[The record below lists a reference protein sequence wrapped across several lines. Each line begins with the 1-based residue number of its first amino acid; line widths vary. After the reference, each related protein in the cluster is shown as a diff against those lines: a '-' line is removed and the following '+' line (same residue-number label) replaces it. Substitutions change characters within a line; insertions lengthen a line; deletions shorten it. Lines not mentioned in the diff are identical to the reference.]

1 MNDSMSSLRGPA
13 GVALAHTTIDTMGGH
28 NVPPSAQNY
37 EVWLSYKLGGHP
49 DLRRLIDERIARGEA
64 FDDETNE
71 QLYEHFFSNLRLS
84 AQMMA
89 TGERIARE
97 LSEVVAALQS
107 SGDKTGAYADTLQT
121 AASSLER
128 GIDGTKL
135 REVIAGLAAATL
147 DMADHNRQLT
157 TRLQDSSREM
167 DTLRTALRHVRAEA
181 LTDGLTGLANR
192 KMFDETLRMRIREA
206 AAQRSDLCL
215 ILCDIDHFKR
225 FNDTWGHQTGDQII
239 RFISSSLQRHCQ
251 SDHLVARYGGE
262 EFAIVVPRVRLAAAR
277 AIAETIRSAIEG
289 KKLLRKSTNEN
300 LGKITISMGIAQYRL
315 AETMHDL
322 IERADTCLYASK
334 RAGRNRITCDQD
346 SGNLSAA

>member
-1 MNDSMSSLRGPA
+1 MTSLRGSS
-13 GVALAHTTIDTMGGH
+13 GLSLAHATIDVMGGH
-28 NVPPSAQNY
+28 KVPPNAQNY
-37 EVWLSYKLGGHP
+37 EVWLSYKMGGHP

-64 FDDETNE
+64 FDDATNE
-71 QLYEHFFSNLRLS
+71 QLYEQFFSNLRLS

-97 LSEVVAALQS
+97 LTEVVAALQT

-121 AASSLER
+121 AATSLER
-128 GIDGTKL
+128 GIDSTKL

-157 TRLQDSSREM
+157 TRLSDSSREM

-192 KMFDETLRMRIREA
+192 KMFDETLRMRVREA
-206 AAQRSDLCL
+206 TAQRFDLCL
-215 ILCDIDHFKR
+215 VMCDIDHFKR

-239 RFISSSLQRHCQ
+239 RFIASSLQRHCQ
-251 SDHLVARYGGE
+251 ADHLVARYGGE
-262 EFAIVVPRVRLAAAR
+262 EFAIVMPRTRLAAAR
-277 AIAETIRSAIEG
+277 AICESIRAAIEG

-300 LGKITISMGIAQYRL
+300 LGKITVSMGAAQYRT
-315 AETMHDL
+315 AESLHDL

-334 RAGRNRITCDQD
+334 RAGRNRVTTDQD
-346 SGNLSAA
+346 SANLSAA

>member
-1 MNDSMSSLRGPA
+1 
-13 GVALAHTTIDTMGGH
+13 MGGH
-28 NVPPSAQNY
+28 QVPPNAQNY
-37 EVWLSYKLGGHP
+37 EVWLSYKMGGHP

-64 FDDETNE
+64 FDDATNE
-71 QLYEHFFSNLRLS
+71 QLYEQFFSNLRLS

-97 LSEVVAALQS
+97 LTEVVAALQT

-121 AASSLER
+121 AATSLER
-128 GIDGTKL
+128 GIDATKL

-157 TRLQDSSREM
+157 TRLSDSSREM

-192 KMFDETLRMRIREA
+192 KMFDETLRMRVREA
-206 AAQRSDLCL
+206 TAQRFDLCL
-215 ILCDIDHFKR
+215 VMCDIDHFKR

-239 RFISSSLQRHCQ
+239 RF
-251 SDHLVARYGGE
+251 VASYGGE
-262 EFAIVVPRVRLAAAR
+262 EFAIVMPRTRLAAAR
-277 AIAETIRSAIEG
+277 AICESIRVAIEG

-300 LGKITISMGIAQYRL
+300 LGKITVSMGAAQYRA
-315 AETMHDL
+315 AESLHDL

-334 RAGRNRITCDQD
+334 RSGRNRVTTDQD
-346 SGNLSAA
+346 SANLSAA